1 MELKVGLTHETS
13 ITVADSNTAIAY
25 GSGGV
30 RVFATPA
37 MIGLMEK
44 AALEL
49 ADQCLPEGQTT
60 VGTLVNVKHTAAT
73 PVGMKVVARAE
84 LIEIDGKRLVFKVD
98 AADEAGPI
106 GSGTH
111 ERFIIH
117 LEKFL
122 QKVESKLTGRA

>member
-1 MELKVGLTHETS
+1 MELTVGITHATS
-13 ITVADSNTAIAY
+13 TTVTENQTAIAY

-60 VGTLVNVKHTAAT
+60 VGTLVHVKHTAAT
-73 PVGMKVVARAE
+73 PVGMRVVARAT
-84 LIEIDGKRLVFKVD
+84 LTEIDGKRLVFRVE
-98 AADEAGPI
+98 AADETGPV
-106 GSGTH
+106 GEGTH
-111 ERFIIH
+111 ERFIIN

-122 QKVESKLTGRA
+122 QKVENKLSR

>member
-1 MELKVGLTHETS
+1 MELKVGLIHEAS
-13 ITVADSNTAIAY
+13 ITVEDSNTAIAY

-49 ADQCLPEGQTT
+49 ADQYLPEGQTT
-60 VGTLVNVKHTAAT
+60 VGTEVNVKHTAAT

-84 LIEIDGKRLVFKVD
+84 LIEIDGRRLVFKVD
-98 AADEAGPI
+98 ASDEAGPI

-111 ERFIIH
+111 ERFIINP
-117 LEKFL
+117 EKFL
-122 QKVESKLTGRA
+122 QKVESKKA

>member
-1 MELKVGLTHETS
+1 MELTVGMCHETS
-13 ITVADSNTAIAY
+13 TTVTENQTAIAY

-49 ADQCLPEGQTT
+49 ADQCLPAGQTT

-73 PVGMKVVARAE
+73 PVGMRVVARAT
-84 LIEIDGKRLVFKVD
+84 LTEIDGKRLVFRVE
-98 AADEAGPI
+98 ATDETGPV
-106 GSGTH
+106 GEGTH
-111 ERFIIH
+111 ERFIIN

-122 QKVESKLTGRA
+122 QKVESKLSR

>member
-1 MELKVGLTHETS
+1 MLEIGMTQEVKA
-13 ITVADSNTAIAY
+13 TVNDTNTAIAY

-49 ADQCLPEGQTT
+49 ADKVLPEGQTT

-73 PVGMKVVARAE
+73 PVGMAVSAKAE
-84 LIEIDGKRLVFKVD
+84 LVEIDGKRLVFKVD
-98 AADEAGPI
+98 AMDEAGSI
-106 GSGTH
+106 GSGIH
-111 ERFIIH
+111 ERFIIV

-122 QKVESKLTGRA
+122 KRAEGKLTGK

>member
-1 MELKVGLTHETS
+1 MELKVGLTNETS
-13 ITVADSNTAIAY
+13 TMVEDSNTAIAY

-49 ADQCLPEGQTT
+49 ADQCLQAGQTT

-73 PVGMKVVARAE
+73 PVGMKVVAKAE
-84 LIEIDGKRLVFKVD
+84 LLEVDSKRLVFRVD
-98 AADEAGPI
+98 AVDEAGPI
-106 GSGTH
+106 GTGTH
-111 ERFIIH
+111 ERYIIN

-122 QKVESKLTGRA
+122 QKVEQKLTGRA

>member
-1 MELKVGLTHETS
+1 MELKIGLIHEVSTM
-13 ITVADSNTAIAY
+13 VDENNTAIAY

-49 ADQCLPEGQTT
+49 ADQHLPDGETT

-73 PVGMKVVARAE
+73 PVGMNVIAKAE
-84 LIEIDGKRLVFKVD
+84 LIQIDGKKLVFIVEAK
-98 AADEAGPI
+98 DETGPI
-106 GSGTH
+106 GTGTH
-111 ERFIIH
+111 ERVIINLDKFI
-117 LEKFL
+117 KRA
-122 QKVESKLTGRA
+122 ESKIG

>member
-1 MELKVGLTHETS
+1 MLEIGMMQEVNTLVN
-13 ITVADSNTAIAY
+13 DSNTAIAY

-49 ADQCLPEGQTT
+49 AAKVLPEGQTT
-60 VGTLVNVKHTAAT
+60 VGTLVNVKHLAAT
-73 PVGMKVVARAE
+73 PVGMKVTARAE
-84 LIEIDGKRLVFKVD
+84 LTEIDGKRLVFKVQ
-98 AADEAGPI
+98 AQDEAGPI
-106 GSGTH
+106 GEGTH
-111 ERFIIH
+111 ERFVIV

-122 QKVESKLTGRA
+122 QRVESKLAGK